1 MPHTP
6 HALHCPTAIP
16 SAVFT
21 DPQAA
26 LEQVQALYGA
36 AIAHLRDKLGAFIA
50 GTLPPGRVRA
60 CYPVVRVRI
69 DSVARPD
76 SRLAY
81 GFVAAPGLYETTL
94 TRPDLYADY

>member
-1 MPHTP
+1 MPHRP
-6 HALHCPTAIP
+6 HALHCPAPTA

-26 LEQVQALYGA
+26 LGQVQALYTA
-36 AIAHLRDKLGAFIA
+36 AIAHLRDRLAEFIA

-69 DSVARPD
+69 DSVVRPD
-76 SRLAY
+76 SRL
-81 GFVAAPGLYETTL
+81 
-94 TRPDLYADY
+94 